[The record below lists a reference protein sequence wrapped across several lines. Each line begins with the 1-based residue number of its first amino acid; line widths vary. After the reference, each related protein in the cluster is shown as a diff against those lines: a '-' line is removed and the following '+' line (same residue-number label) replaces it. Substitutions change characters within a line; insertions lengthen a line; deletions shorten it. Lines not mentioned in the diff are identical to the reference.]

1 MLVCVSSESDSLCRS
16 RGALAKPAAPTMLKA
31 SWRAI
36 CDVVGV
42 VVVDVQAARGQPGAR
57 LNQIVPQSE
66 AFVPFVP
73 SVVPSMPSMPV
84 GTCPFMPFV
93 PFGTEVRT
101 VQPVVRASSP
111 RLPAFQGPCT
121 PRQLCELVMASCSI
135 YKCKETLIQWTV
147 CGRSTIQ
154 ACYIS

>member
-1 MLVCVSSESDSLCRS
+1 MPPYDTARYCGETPPPKSVLRVDRRFFQTFVELVDLPY
-16 RGALAKPAAPTMLKA
+16 L
-31 SWRAI
+31 
-36 CDVVGV
+36 
-42 VVVDVQAARGQPGAR
+42 
-57 LNQIVPQSE
+57 QIVPQSE

-111 RLPAFQGPCT
+111 RLPAFQGP
-121 PRQLCELVMASCSI
+121 LHSSSAL
-135 YKCKETLIQWTV
+135 
-147 CGRSTIQ
+147 
-154 ACYIS
+154 